1 MYSDDEQGCE
11 KKATKASVTTAKDLR
26 ERILRALNNKDYI
39 ARTVSGIAKE
49 VHIAPRQVVDVIV
62 HDKDLRMYVKVYLRR
77 NGKGQLLLT
86 TKINF
91 KEKASLKDKF
101 IDFFSTNQVSLEDAS

>member
-1 MYSDDEQGCE
+1 MTNRAA
-11 KKATKASVTTAKDLR
+11 KRKPAKASVITEEDLR

-62 HDKDLRMYVKVYLRR
+62 HDKDLRMCVKVYPRR
-77 NGKGQLLLT
+77 NGKGKLLLT
-86 TKINF
+86 TKRNF